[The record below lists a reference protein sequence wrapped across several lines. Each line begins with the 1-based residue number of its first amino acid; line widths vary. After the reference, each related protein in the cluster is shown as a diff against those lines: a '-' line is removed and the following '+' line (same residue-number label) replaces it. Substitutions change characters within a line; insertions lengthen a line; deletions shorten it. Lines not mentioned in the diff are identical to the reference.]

1 MTFAILYSR
10 YSFFCVHG
18 RFVLSFVLSAVL
30 LLKLVGLTVLFNKRF
45 FNSFLS
51 STKFHVLPEIHSFLF
66 LVEYHSSSF
75 PVLVCMLITPRH
87 ISFTPVSSVSNE
99 RVPQPVIL

>member
-1 MTFAILYSR
+1 MTFAILSSR
-10 YSFFCVHG
+10 YSFFCFHG
-18 RFVLSFVLSAVL
+18 RFVLSFVLSVVL
-30 LLKLVGLTVLFNKRF
+30 LLKLLGLTVLFNKRF

-66 LVEYHSSSF
+66 LVEYSLSTIALPF
-75 PVLVCMLITPRH
+75 LFWYVCH

-99 RVPQPVIL
+99 RVPQRVIL